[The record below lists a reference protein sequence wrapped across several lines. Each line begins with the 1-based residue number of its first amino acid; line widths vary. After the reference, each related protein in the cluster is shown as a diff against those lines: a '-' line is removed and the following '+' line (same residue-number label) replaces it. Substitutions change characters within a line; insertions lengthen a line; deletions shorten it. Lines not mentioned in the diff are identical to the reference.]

1 MGCGCQ
7 GGNDMKQYNADT
19 DDAFVSNPVCD
30 SSPDTYARQRRLNS
44 SLMAGGLFGVGSLL
58 YFFAT
63 RKMNGISNTLLTS
76 AGIGSAALL
85 GNYTV
90 LGNSTMDSARTEYA
104 ELCPD
109 YTGGGNTGEQEVDNA
124 DEQP

>member
-1 MGCGCQ
+1 
-7 GGNDMKQYNADT
+7 MKYNADT
-19 DDAFVSNPVCD
+19 EDASVTNPVCD
-30 SSPDTYARQRRLNS
+30 SSPDSYARQRRLNS
-44 SLMAGGLFGVGSLL
+44 SLKHGLVGGALSFL
-58 YFFAT
+58 YLFAT
-63 RKMNGISNTLLTS
+63 RKMNGIGNTLLTS

-90 LGNSTMDSARTEYA
+90 FGNSTMKSARTEYA
-104 ELCPD
+104 ELCPE

>member
-7 GGNDMKQYNADT
+7 GGNDMKQYKADT
-19 DDAFVSNPVCD
+19 DDASVSNPVCD
-30 SSPDTYARQRRLNS
+30 SSPDSYARQRRLNS
-44 SLMAGGLFGVGSLL
+44 SLMTGGLFGVGSLL

-63 RKMNGISNTLLTS
+63 RKMSGISNSLITS

-90 LGNSTMDSARTEYA
+90 LGNATMESARTEYA

-109 YTGGGNTGEQEVDNA
+109 YTGGGNTGEQEVDDA